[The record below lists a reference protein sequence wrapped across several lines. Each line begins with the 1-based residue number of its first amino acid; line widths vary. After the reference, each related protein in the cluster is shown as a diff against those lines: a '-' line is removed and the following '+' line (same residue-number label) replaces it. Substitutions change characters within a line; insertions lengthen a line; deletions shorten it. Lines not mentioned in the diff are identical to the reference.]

1 MKQIGIKKQ
10 VFFILIISLISS
22 SVFAQEKEEKNEKD
36 EKSIADK
43 NLIKINLPALALK
56 NITVQYER
64 AIAKKITVAGTF
76 RYMPMGSIP
85 LKSTFIKLADD
96 PDVERQINN
105 LNVGNFA
112 FMPEVRFYLG
122 KKGVFRGFYLGPF
135 ASIAKYET
143 DLLFEYD
150 DSGTTETIP
159 LGGNVSTFTGGLMIG
174 AQFKVGKKIYL
185 DWWMLGPNYGSS
197 NGKISGNKTMDAFEQ
212 QSLRDELDAL
222 DIPLT
227 KFTYTVNGNGATINF
242 KGPWAGLRAGLC
254 LGIRF

>member
-1 MKQIGIKKQ
+1 MKKHICII
-10 VFFILIISLISS
+10 VTMITCSFFVQAQKSDTTK
-22 SVFAQEKEEKNEKD
+22 SV
-36 EKSIADK
+36 SK
-43 NLIKINLPALALK
+43 NLIKVNLPALALK
-56 NITVQYER
+56 NITAQYER

-76 RYMPMGSIP
+76 RYMPTGSIP

-96 PDVERQINN
+96 PDTERQINN
-105 LNVGNFA
+105 LNVGNKA
-112 FMPEVRFYLG
+112 FMPEIRFYLG
-122 KKGVFRGFYLGPF
+122 KKGAFRGFYLGPF
-135 ASIAKYET
+135 ASIASYEA

-150 DSGTTETIP
+150 DNGTTETIP
-159 LGGNVSTFTGGLMIG
+159 MSGKISTFTGGLMIG
-174 AQFKVGKKIYL
+174 AQFKLGNKVYL

-197 NGKISGNKTMDAFEQ
+197 NGNIAGQKILDATDQ
-212 QSLRDELDAL
+212 QSLRNEIDAL